1 MKLSL
6 TAGMLLLLFLAG
18 TMTAQRPQQNDPC
31 PGATSQAEMNN
42 CAGKA
47 FKAADAN
54 LNRVYDQLMTKL
66 EPAGRAKLKEAELA
80 WIKYRD
86 ATCDYEGSRYEGGT
100 MRPMI
105 EAFCLERVTKARAA
119 ELRQEI
125 KDFDQ

>member
-1 MKLSL
+1 MKISFTL
-6 TAGMLLLLFLAG
+6 GLLLLFCLGVAIP
-18 TMTAQRPQQNDPC
+18 AQRPQQSDPC

-42 CAGKA
+42 CAGRA
-47 FKAADAN
+47 FKAADAT
-54 LNRVYDQLMTKL
+54 LNRVYDQLIAKL

-105 EAFCLERVTKARAA
+105 EGFCLARVTNARTT